1 MGAGFGAVRNW
12 RHMRHCV
19 LLLAAPWMMLAQ
31 GLLPEWELK
40 PKLEEVIQQ
49 TQRFQPLV
57 EKLTPEAW
65 VKEGAPAA
73 YVSQRQTLLDE
84 IRYLETNARALMA
97 KPDRMTL
104 ALETFTRMQS
114 IESRVVSLSAAVRR
128 YQNPAVADL
137 LDGLMSETAASR
149 EIVRQYAWE
158 LVAQREAEMTIL
170 EKEAQRCR
178 INSTRVATPAVARPS
193 TTPAPSTPAPPP
205 VPPVKK

>member
-1 MGAGFGAVRNW
+1 
-12 RHMRHCV
+12 MRHCA
-19 LLLAAPWMMLAQ
+19 LLLAAPLLVAAQ

-49 TQRFQPLV
+49 TQRFRPLV
-57 EKLTPEAW
+57 EKLNPAEW
-65 VKEGAPAA
+65 VKDGASPAYGA
-73 YVSQRQTLLDE
+73 QHEALLNE
-84 IRYLETNARALMA
+84 IRYLETNARALMGQ
-97 KPDRMTL
+97 PDRMTL

-149 EIVRQYAWE
+149 EIVRQYAWD
-158 LVAQREAEMTIL
+158 LVAQREAEMSIL

-178 INSTRVATPAVARPS
+178 INSTRVVTPPARPS
-193 TTPAPSTPAPPP
+193 TPPPP
-205 VPPVKK
+205 VAAPPKAAASPPAVAPPAPKKP